1 MDSNMTDQRTD
12 RVIYNR
18 LRGKIVYAMFFLC
31 AATTAGIVHFKAAAE
46 CVFIFGAFLIQLQL
60 LEANL
65 PYSEDCCC
73 IIQLIQKEHRSSH
86 HATSTAF
93 LSLRLYGLEK
103 DKSKHWSCS
112 IANCY
117 CWSLQSL
124 QLPYKRSILHQWW
137 CACLATCIRCW
148 LWQLHLSRFQ
158 YLGQHLCINHH
169 YYQRNSR

>member
-1 MDSNMTDQRTD
+1 MCTRTSEHLSMHLCNLDFFQTLSLISPQLTGVSIAEQASEPVQLVVMDSNMTDQRTD
-12 RVIYNR
+12 RVIYSR
-18 LRGKIVYAMFFLC
+18 LRCKIVYAMFFLC
-31 AATTAGIVHFKAAAE
+31 AATTAGIVHFTAAAE

-103 DKSKHWSCS
+103 DKSKH
-112 IANCY
+112 
-117 CWSLQSL
+117 
-124 QLPYKRSILHQWW
+124 
-137 CACLATCIRCW
+137 
-148 LWQLHLSRFQ
+148 
-158 YLGQHLCINHH
+158 
-169 YYQRNSR
+169 